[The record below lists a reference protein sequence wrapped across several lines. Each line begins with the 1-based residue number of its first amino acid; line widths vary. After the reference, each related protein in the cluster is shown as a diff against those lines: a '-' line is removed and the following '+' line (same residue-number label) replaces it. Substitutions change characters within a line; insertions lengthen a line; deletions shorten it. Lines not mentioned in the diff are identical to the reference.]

1 MMNTRFAASVGLA
14 VITLGSFSVGHA
26 ADACPAQVREAQV
39 ALASASRSEQDM
51 QAPRLNEAGG
61 LVHEAEA
68 ACKQGDMTIASRKA
82 QDALGLLKSI
92 PSIGHQD
99 GGAKIPPS
107 EKVLA
112 PTHPSDADY
121 YVPSPNVA
129 HDPMFIGPTGRTGTG
144 KFGFSA
150 WIAPTTPVGNELAGG
165 WRQQSGVPA
174 IGFTFSWGG
183 ASRRPEPVQAP

>member
-1 MMNTRFAASVGLA
+1 MMKVCFAAGIGLA
-14 VITLGSFSVGHA
+14 AITLGSFSAGHA
-26 ADACPAQVREAQV
+26 ADACPAQVSEAQV
-39 ALASASRSEQDM
+39 ALASASRSEQDI
-51 QAPRLNEAGG
+51 AGG
-61 LVHEAEA
+61 LVREAEA

-82 QDALGLLKSI
+82 QEALGLLKSV

-99 GGAKIPPS
+99 VGAKIPPS
-107 EKVLA
+107 EKALA
-112 PTHPSDADY
+112 PTRPGDAGY
-121 YVPSPNVA
+121 YQPSPNVA

-144 KFGFSA
+144 EFGFSA

-165 WRQQSGVPA
+165 WRQQGGVPA